1 MVQSI
6 VRRRR
11 VGQYEFLLLALLSA
25 ILIRPV
31 LRNGLF
37 GLVIL
42 SILTSAILMASA
54 YAVSGQRRTLVV
66 SLVLLVPGL
75 ISSWL
80 SLFIGSLGPI
90 AVSAI
95 LVFTFYAYVLSVM
108 IRDILSEQNV
118 TRDTIFGSACVYM
131 LIGGAFAELFV
142 LIHAVEPQSFG
153 QLVDLVPVGQKVRL
167 FSELNYFSLVTL
179 TTLGY
184 GDITPKTGLT
194 RGVATIEAMVGQFY
208 LAVLVAR
215 LVGLHLAGS
224 RLSRD

>member
-1 MVQSI
+1 MVESI
-6 VRRRR
+6 IRRRR
-11 VGQYEFLLLALLSA
+11 IGQYEFLLLALLTA
-25 ILIRPV
+25 ILIRPM
-31 LRNGLF
+31 LRNGFF
-37 GLVIL
+37 GLLIL

-54 YAVSGQRRTLVV
+54 YAVSGQRKTLVV

-80 SLFIGSLGPI
+80 TLFIGSLWPL

-95 LVFTFYAYVLSVM
+95 LVFTFFSYVLSVM

-131 LIGGAFAELFV
+131 LIGAAFAELFV
-142 LIHAVEPQSFG
+142 LIQAVEPQSFG
-153 QLVDLVPVGQKVRL
+153 QLVDLVPVGQEVRL
-167 FSELNYFSLVTL
+167 FSELNYFSLVTM

-224 RLSRD
+224 RLTRD